1 MFGLTPEKI
10 LIIGVIAAF
19 IIGPQRLPFYASKLA
34 ALVRQAKAFITSS
47 QQRIKEEIGPE
58 ADDIDWRKL
67 DPRRFDPRQIVK
79 QALLEPDEPVRPVTT
94 PVRAAAPVAETA
106 RVSIS
111 PPAPA
116 PNAVPEP

>member
-1 MFGLTPEKI
+1 MMFGLTPEKI

-47 QQRIKEEIGPE
+47 QQRIKDEIGPE

-79 QALLEPDEPVRPVTT
+79 QALLDPDEPVRPTRVT
-94 PVRAAAPVAETA
+94 PAPVAATP
-106 RVSIS
+106 VSIT
-111 PPAPA
+111 PPSAA
-116 PNAVPEP
+116 EPPSSTPTP